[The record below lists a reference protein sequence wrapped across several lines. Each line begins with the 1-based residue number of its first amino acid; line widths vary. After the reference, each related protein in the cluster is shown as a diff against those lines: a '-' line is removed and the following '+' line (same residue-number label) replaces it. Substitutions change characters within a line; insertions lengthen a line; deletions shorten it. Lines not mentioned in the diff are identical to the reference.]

1 MGDGNFE
8 VESVEILVVDDHSE
22 NLKTL
27 SAVLNRDKYKVRLA
41 QSGPQALRSVKTK
54 PPNLILLDIR
64 MPEMDGY
71 EVCRRLKQDKISR
84 EIPIIFISALDE
96 PMNKVKAF
104 EVGGVDYIEKPFNSE
119 EVIARI
125 NTHLKLLQLQ
135 KELQKHSQTLE
146 KQVDVRTA
154 QLVERTAELSK
165 ANQILSVIY
174 DSVTD
179 ILFYISVEPD
189 DCFRFLSINN
199 AFLNATGLTRDQIVG
214 KRIEE
219 VIPETSVRLV
229 LDNYK
234 KSIKEKIIVRWKET
248 SVYPVGEKI
257 GDVSIAPVLNKKG
270 ICTHLVGSVHDVTE
284 NKQAEQTLREA
295 ELRYRTVADFT
306 YDWENWTNVDDTLE
320 YVSPSCERISGY
332 SVQDFMENPSLFQK
346 IIVPEDQ
353 GIWDQHVC
361 DSKRDLTLKEVQFR
375 IKTRDGDI
383 RWIEHACQPVIDDR
397 GNHQGVRASNRDI
410 TQRQFYKSETHQLQS
425 ELAHMDRIVSINA
438 LTSALAHEINQ
449 PLAAMRSY
457 AQAALRFID
466 KDQPEYNSVRK
477 ALQGI
482 VADNK
487 RAAAVINRLRNLAK
501 KGTMHWEPI
510 EINSIINDVMS
521 LINSE
526 IILRNASI
534 TLDLHPSVPVVQG
547 DSIQIQQVLINLLT
561 NALDAMDDQP
571 IDLRTITIS
580 TRFENSNGIIVSISD
595 SGGGI
600 PPDTFEDLFSPFHT
614 TKSTGMGLG
623 LSICKSIIETHGGK
637 IWAENNPDGGA
648 IFSLILPAGN
658 QIK

>member
-1 MGDGNFE
+1 
-8 VESVEILVVDDHSE
+8 
-22 NLKTL
+22 
-27 SAVLNRDKYKVRLA
+27 
-41 QSGPQALRSVKTK
+41 
-54 PPNLILLDIR
+54 
-64 MPEMDGY
+64 
-71 EVCRRLKQDKISR
+71 
-84 EIPIIFISALDE
+84 
-96 PMNKVKAF
+96 
-104 EVGGVDYIEKPFNSE
+104 
-119 EVIARI
+119 
-125 NTHLKLLQLQ
+125 
-135 KELQKHSQTLE
+135 
-146 KQVDVRTA
+146 
-154 QLVERTAELSK
+154 
-165 ANQILSVIY
+165 
-174 DSVTD
+174 
-179 ILFYISVEPD
+179 
-189 DCFRFLSINN
+189 
-199 AFLNATGLTRDQIVG
+199 
-214 KRIEE
+214 
-219 VIPETSVRLV
+219 
-229 LDNYK
+229 
-234 KSIKEKIIVRWKET
+234 
-248 SVYPVGEKI
+248 
-257 GDVSIAPVLNKKG
+257 
-270 ICTHLVGSVHDVTE
+270 
-284 NKQAEQTLREA
+284 
-295 ELRYRTVADFT
+295 
-306 YDWENWTNVDDTLE
+306 
-320 YVSPSCERISGY
+320 
-332 SVQDFMENPSLFQK
+332 
-346 IIVPEDQ
+346 
-353 GIWDQHVC
+353 
-361 DSKRDLTLKEVQFR
+361 
-375 IKTRDGDI
+375 
-383 RWIEHACQPVIDDR
+383 
-397 GNHQGVRASNRDI
+397 
-410 TQRQFYKSETHQLQS
+410 
-425 ELAHMDRIVSINA
+425 MDRIVSINA

-595 SGGGI
+595 SGRGI

-648 IFSLILPAGN
+648 IFSLILPTGN